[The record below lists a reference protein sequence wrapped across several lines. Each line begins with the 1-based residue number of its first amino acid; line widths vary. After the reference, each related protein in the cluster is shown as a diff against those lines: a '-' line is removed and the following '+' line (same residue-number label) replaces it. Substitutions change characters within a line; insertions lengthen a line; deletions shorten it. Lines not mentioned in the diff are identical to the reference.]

1 MQTSLA
7 MVSARAIDVFESF
20 NRFNSGKKVREDTWD
35 YVTVPT
41 NAMIMKEKYDI
52 RFGPGIIP
60 EDEDLI
66 DRLFMAGID
75 MLVTTGFYNTNLG
88 KVLTVTE
95 DEVFDGLKTAP
106 MKLRLGKGKDR
117 VSCKSR
123 HRTAKSK
130 PIIQGGPTGAPVSED
145 IFPYMMQ
152 SYAQERGVDTL
163 VSGVL
168 NTVNGNPATTNTP
181 WEIRA
186 TLAEIRHVREAC
198 YTAGRPGMCI

>member
-1 MQTSLA
+1 MTIE
-7 MVSARAIDVFESF
+7 RPIDVFEAY
-20 NRFNSGKKVREDTWD
+20 NRFNDGKKVREDTWD

-41 NAMIMKEKYDI
+41 NALMMKERYDI
-52 RFGPGIIP
+52 KFGSGIIP
-60 EDEDLI
+60 DDDDLS

-75 MLVTTGFYNTNLG
+75 MLVTSGFYNTNLG
-88 KVLTVTE
+88 RVLHLTE
-95 DEVFDGLKTAP
+95 DEVYEGLKTAP
-106 MKLRLGKGKDR
+106 TKLKLGSGKDK
-117 VSCKSR
+117 VKCKSR
-123 HRTAKSK
+123 HRESK
-130 PIIQGGPTGAPVSED
+130 KRPVIQGGPTGAPVSED

-168 NTVNGNPATTNTP
+168 KTVNGNPAATNTP

-198 YTAGRPGMCI
+198 NMVGRPGMCI

>member
-1 MQTSLA
+1 MTI
-7 MVSARAIDVFESF
+7 ARPIDVFEAF
-20 NRFNSGKKVREDTWD
+20 NRFNTGKKVREDTWD

-41 NAMIMKEKYDI
+41 NAMIMKEKYNLK
-52 RFGPGIIP
+52 FGSGIIP
-60 EDEDLI
+60 ENEDMI
-66 DRLFMAGID
+66 DRLFMAGVD
-75 MLVTTGFYNTNLG
+75 MLVTSGYYNTNLG
-88 KVLTVTE
+88 KTLSLTE

-106 MKLRLGKGKDR
+106 TKLKLGKGKDK

-123 HRTAKSK
+123 HRDSK
-130 PIIQGGPTGAPVSED
+130 KRPIVQGGPTGAPVSEE

-198 YTAGRPGMCI
+198 SKVGRPGMCI